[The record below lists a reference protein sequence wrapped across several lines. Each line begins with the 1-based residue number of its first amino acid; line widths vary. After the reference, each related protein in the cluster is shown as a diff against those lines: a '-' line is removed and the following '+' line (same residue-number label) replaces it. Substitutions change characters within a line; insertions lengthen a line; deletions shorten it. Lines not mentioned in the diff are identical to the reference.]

1 MWNVTPTSTLK
12 HGDRW
17 GHKAETEEYLASQ
30 VAGRNITV
38 SSWDDLAVDTI
49 SLLADCAPG
58 LTLSAI
64 STERSS
70 CDEVSRRYWDGCN
83 YRAAGWLER
92 DGETLSPGLAARL
105 APAGAADQVAACLA
119 WDGEADYDYYDYYEY
134 YDYYYLEVRAGHCE
148 DLIISLN
155 VAQDGENSDDDSAF
169 ARSKREVG
177 ATSKR
182 AGQRQAGRREKR

>member
-1 MWNVTPTSTLK
+1 M
-12 HGDRW
+12 
-17 GHKAETEEYLASQ
+17 
-30 VAGRNITV
+30 TV

-70 CDEVSRRYWDGCN
+70 CDEVSWRYWDGCN

-105 APAGAADQVAACLA
+105 APSQAYRALHSRTNIPCTKTPQM
-119 WDGEADYDYYDYYEY
+119 
-134 YDYYYLEVRAGHCE
+134 LEWSEICF
-148 DLIISLN
+148 S
-155 VAQDGENSDDDSAF
+155 SP
-169 ARSKREVG
+169 
-177 ATSKR
+177 
-182 AGQRQAGRREKR
+182 GRHIW